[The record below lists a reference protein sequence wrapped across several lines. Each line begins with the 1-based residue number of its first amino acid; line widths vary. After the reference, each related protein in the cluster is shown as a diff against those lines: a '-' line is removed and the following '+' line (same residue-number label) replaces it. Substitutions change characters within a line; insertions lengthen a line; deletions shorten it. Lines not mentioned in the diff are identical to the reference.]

1 MRRRAVLIPA
11 AILGA
16 LLSLSSSAAA
26 IDRFEI
32 QVYEPDMNRP
42 GQLAL
47 ELHSNY
53 TLQGTKTP
61 EYEGQVPP
69 HQVGRFTLEPALGIT
84 EWFEIGAYLQTMVS
98 PDGGVQWAGWKGRT
112 KFVLPTRF
120 SKPFFFGINLELG
133 KVPKRVE
140 QDGWANEFRPMIGYD
155 NGWVLVDFNP
165 IFGYALTGPDKFKVD
180 IEPAGKVAVNTQQGF
195 SVGLEYYSGLGLLS
209 QGLSPWSHQEHL
221 AFAVF
226 DLKEPKG
233 TVEHEEAGGEW
244 ELNVGIGKS
253 LTDATGTHW
262 ITKAIVGRSF

>member
-1 MRRRAVLIPA
+1 MSRHAVFVQA
-11 AILGA
+11 AILGG
-16 LLSLSSSAAA
+16 LTSLSATAGA

-42 GQLAL
+42 GQFAL

-53 TLQGTKTP
+53 TLQGIKTP
-61 EYEGQVPP
+61 EYEGQIPP

-98 PDGGVQWAGWKGRT
+98 PDNGAQWAGWKGRG

-120 SKPFFFGINLELG
+120 TDPFFFGINLELG

-155 NGWVLVDFNP
+155 NGWVLIDFNP

-180 IEPAGKVAVNTQQGF
+180 IEPAGKVAVNTQKGF
-195 SVGLEYYSGLGLLS
+195 SLGVEYYAGLGLLS
-209 QGLSPWSHQEHL
+209 QGLSPLHQQEHL
-221 AFAVF
+221 AFGIF
-226 DLKEPKG
+226 DLKSPKG
-233 TVEHEEAGGEW
+233 AKEEEESGW
-244 ELNVGIGKS
+244 ELNVG
-253 LTDATGTHW
+253 
-262 ITKAIVGRSF
+262 VGRSLTEATGAHWIIKTIVGKAF